1 MLFDRAEK
9 HEFDAMLGG
18 WGGSASYSNPMQLW
32 HTTSWSDN
40 GSNFC
45 GVGDA
50 ESDELIRQA
59 NETIDEQEHLEAL
72 HKLQKKIYDEQPYVF
87 LYSTKKKIAI
97 HRRFQKKEENDNQFK
112 DRAMLIEKPSVIL
125 NSLKLNPDFQNMS
138 RSIE

>member
-1 MLFDRAEK
+1 MLFDLAKK

-18 WGGSASYSNPMQLW
+18 WGGAASYSNPMQLW

-45 GVGDA
+45 GFGDA

-72 HKLQKKIYDEQPYVF
+72 HKLQKKIYDNQPYVF
-87 LYSTKKKIAI
+87 LYRTQNKIAI
-97 HRRFQKKEENDNQFK
+97 HRRFQQNNETDDQFRK
-112 DRAMLIEKPSVIL
+112 RSMLIEKPSVIL
-125 NSLKLNPDFQNMS
+125 NNLKVNLDYKVITPT
-138 RSIE
+138 IE

>member
-1 MLFDRAEK
+1 MLFDLAGK

-45 GVGDA
+45 GFGDA

-59 NETIDEQEHLEAL
+59 NETIDEQEHLEAI
-72 HKLQKKIYDEQPYVF
+72 HKLQKKIYEDQPYVF
-87 LYSTKKKIAI
+87 LYSTLNKIAI
-97 HRRFQKKEENDNQFK
+97 HRRFQRNNETDKQFK
-112 DRAMLIEKPSVIL
+112 ERNMLIEKPSVIL
-125 NSLKLNPDFQNMS
+125 NSLKLNPNYTNYTPQ
-138 RSIE
+138 IE